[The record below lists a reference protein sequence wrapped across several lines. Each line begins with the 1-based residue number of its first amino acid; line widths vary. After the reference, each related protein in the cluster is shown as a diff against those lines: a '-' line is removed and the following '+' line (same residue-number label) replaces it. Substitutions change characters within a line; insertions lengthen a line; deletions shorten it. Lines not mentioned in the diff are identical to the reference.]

1 MKNQK
6 SLTKPGSFI
15 SDVFGAFK
23 LGNVQHTLGK
33 STALMQLELFSLIFD
48 YFENII
54 FKLN

>member
-6 SLTKPGSFI
+6 NLTKPGSFI

-33 STALMQLELFSLIFD
+33 STAFIQLDLFSLIFD
-48 YFENII
+48 YFKNII
-54 FKLN
+54 

>member
-6 SLTKPGSFI
+6 NLTKPGSFI

-33 STALMQLELFSLIFD
+33 STAFIQLELFSLIFD
-48 YFENII
+48 YF
-54 FKLN
+54 